1 MEKFAAKIR
10 YNFALNPLY
19 PLQSL
24 ASLIMA
30 IVISFVMLWKPF
42 LVCDSCD
49 LRLVNFVFKLFSN
62 TSGTSALPYA
72 SDLCLS
78 IRLS

>member
-1 MEKFAAKIR
+1 MEKFATKIR
-10 YNFALNPLY
+10 YNFTLNPLY